1 MSLHLLPPD
10 VRELLDLLETGVA
23 PGMSSFAVTYKTG
36 TDVLFTAP
44 HAVRHLTA
52 SLPVCVKGSD
62 VGTKELALAAAELYG
77 CAAMATSSPWQGNA
91 NADHI
96 ESCVFKGE
104 VLRLLRSNVVAGV
117 IDIHGMKDDHGIDVC
132 VGSGGG
138 SPALACAVSDLLAS
152 TGLVVAVDE
161 PFSASRPGT
170 VTRTVLEAGF
180 PAVQIE
186 ISSSV
191 RASSRTHIVEAL
203 GLVVNLFL
211 QRASIAP
218 LTSVLK

>member
-10 VRELLDLLETGVA
+10 AQKLLDLLEAGVP
-23 PGMSSFAVTYKTG
+23 PGASSFAVTKKTG
-36 TDVLFTAP
+36 TGVLFTAP
-44 HAVRHLTA
+44 HAVCHLTS
-52 SLPVCVKGSD
+52 SLPVRVKRSD
-62 VGTKELALAAAELYG
+62 VDTKELAFAAAEQYG

-91 NADHI
+91 NSDPI

-117 IDIHGMKDDHGIDVC
+117 IDIHGMRDDHGIDVC

-138 SPALACAVSDLLAS
+138 SPALACVVADLLTS

-161 PFSASRPGT
+161 PFNASRPGT
-170 VTRTVLEAGF
+170 VTRTVMEAGF

-191 RASSRTHIVEAL
+191 RASRRAHIIEAL
-203 GLVVNLFL
+203 GLVVGLFPRRIL
-211 QRASIAP
+211 
-218 LTSVLK
+218 V